1 MPTQAEHESDI
12 RADQLLV
19 QQGLAHSRT
28 EAQRLIERGCV
39 YRELDKLRE
48 TVQGNA
54 AQGITEQRITEQGNK
69 IVRAAQR
76 LPHNTRLYVDAE
88 ESF

>member
-1 MPTQAEHESDI
+1 MPTQGEHESDI

-39 YRELDKLRE
+39 YRELD
-48 TVQGNA
+48 Q
-54 AQGITEQRITEQGNK
+54 QHDTEQDNTAQRITEPGNK

>member
-39 YRELDKLRE
+39 YRELDQQHDTE
-48 TVQGNA
+48 QGNTA
-54 AQGITEQRITEQGNK
+54 QRITEQGNK